1 MGNSKNLKAYVL
13 FTFSAII
20 SILLGFCR
28 ESLIAYKFGT
38 GSEIDALIIAL
49 IIPLNIFASIFESI
63 SITLIPILNS
73 IKKNIIQKKAVNVFL
88 NYILFILSGFNIVI
102 CILVVINSVSI
113 SSLLTT
119 NSDMDIK
126 MLKDLISICTVI
138 IVFSG
143 ISAVL
148 IAALNMQ
155 QQYKYTAR
163 MQVIYNITLVVC
175 LLFLPDLLGIKGAAI
190 AYVIGELA
198 KTSFLMFGAIKS
210 KVLQISQV
218 LLLKDM
224 NFHFKKFF
232 IMLVPLLIGVGFTEI
247 KNILD
252 RFLASELSVGS
263 VAILNYALKLYILP
277 IGILITGITTVSYVD
292 LSKVAMEKDE
302 TLFLNVVQKTLRI
315 ASLIILPASAL
326 MYFYSDFLVQLA
338 YQRGAFTVKDTMMVS
353 SVFKCFAIGTLFY
366 VWRHLLNRIFWS
378 MENARVPLKANIVFF
393 LSGSVILIAIYK
405 LYRVEGI
412 ALSTSISL
420 FITSVYLLI
429 QLKKIYV
436 KYNPLSIYIY
446 ILKVTIAVGAMLI
459 CMYIVHYEFLVNIIS
474 RSESLML
481 QLVGVIF
488 NSILGL
494 VVFMLFGKIMK
505 ISEVTSMFNYL
516 RKKLKY

>member
-1 MGNSKNLKAYVL
+1 MRDSKNLKAYLL

-38 GSEIDALIIAL
+38 GSEIDTLIIAL

-88 NYILFILSGFNIVI
+88 NYILFTLSGFNVII

-113 SSLLTT
+113 SGLLTT
-119 NSDMDIK
+119 NSNMDLK
-126 MLKDLISICTVI
+126 MLQNLVSICTVI

-163 MQVIYNITLVVC
+163 MQVIYNLTLVIC

-190 AYVIGELA
+190 AYVIGELV
-198 KTSFLMFGAIKS
+198 KTSFLMYGAIKS
-210 KVLQISQV
+210 NALQVSHI

-224 NFHFKKFF
+224 NVYFKKFF
-232 IMLVPLLIGVGFTEI
+232 IMLIPLLIGVGFTEV

-302 TLFLNVVQKTLRI
+302 LHFLNVVQKTLRI

-366 VWRHLLNRIFWS
+366 VWRHLLNRIFWA

-393 LSGSVILIAIYK
+393 CSGSIILLASYK
-405 LYRVEGI
+405 LYGVEGI

-436 KYNPLSIYIY
+436 TYNPLVICVYIS
-446 ILKVTIAVGAMLI
+446 KVTLAVGVMLM
-459 CMYIVHYEFLVNIIS
+459 CMYIVHFDFLVNIIS
-474 RSESLML
+474 GRDNLIL

-488 NSILGL
+488 NSFIGL
-494 VVFMLFGKIMK
+494 VVFILLGVIFKIR
-505 ISEVTSMFNYL
+505 EVTNMVNYL
-516 RKKLKY
+516 REKLR